1 MPNPFS
7 PHDSNGPLY
16 VDISSS
22 EMHITY
28 QNIRRQNA
36 VLLSILAAG
45 GAGYWLL
52 KSRSLQRDQKR
63 QEQIYI
69 KQGEHIDTTKV
80 DH

>member
-7 PHDSNGPLY
+7 PHGSNGPLY
-16 VDISSS
+16 VTTPSIQS
-22 EMHITY
+22 HITY
-28 QNIRRQNA
+28 QSTRRQNA

-45 GAGYWLL
+45 GAGYWLI

-69 KQGEHIDTTKV
+69 QKREHIDTTKR